1 MSKIWRLD
9 VKFKIDLIYQLVI
22 SIGKID
28 SIMKICPSDEQ
39 REYINALK
47 NNNNIFSDCCAGSG
61 KTTTALCIAEEYST
75 KKILQVTYNSHLK
88 LEVRKK
94 INKMNIN
101 NMEIHS
107 YNSLVFKYY
116 NDKGYDDKILKDVIK
131 NNTPPK
137 SHIPEFDIIIIDEA
151 QDMIYAYKYLLSKFF
166 KDMSSNNHKYL
177 LVILGDKNQGIY
189 QFKGSDSRFLT
200 LADKIWDN
208 GKFVFLKLSTT
219 YRLTNTMASFVN
231 DVMLGENRLHAIKD
245 GVQVKYIECNIF
257 RISEILTNKII
268 CMLKNGI
275 KPEDI
280 FILAYSIKSE
290 KGPVKLI
297 ENKLVIE
304 GIPCFY
310 PTSDDTILNDSII
323 NGKIVFSTFHQSK
336 GRERK
341 IVIIYGFDHGYFKY
355 FAKEQNH
362 YVCPDLLYVAT
373 TRATKE
379 LILLQDINQGPLP
392 FLKKPLNIIRNLDY
406 VDFESYHNKDI
417 HNEDIDD
424 ENSIMTEK
432 HRISTVDFV
441 KFLNEDSIDLLTPL
455 VDILY
460 NTEKKPYYKV
470 DILLKIPY
478 KENMFEDVSDIN
490 GIMIPAYYE
499 KIKNGISTVE
509 KLINYEYDTIKSI
522 NVHKYL
528 ENAFNELKKYEGI
541 PYYTY
546 QTVLYS
552 SLKEKVYNKLA
563 QINNFDWITE
573 EILSSCKQSLDILE
587 DDIEY
592 EHKIKYICKEYPQ
605 YGEIE
610 FNGIFDAISKNNIYE
625 LKCVEKLTI
634 ENCLQLIV
642 YQWLWS
648 RNNNTDYRSFK
659 LVNIKTGE
667 IKILNQDTNLIKN
680 VIEVILKNKYGK
692 RQIISDSEF
701 VKKCNTINSD
711 NKNVYLSNDIYD
723 DELVEKPKRFLTR
736 KIKT

>member
-1 MSKIWRLD
+1 
-9 VKFKIDLIYQLVI
+9 
-22 SIGKID
+22 
-28 SIMKICPSDEQ
+28 MKICPSDEQ
-39 REYINALK
+39 QEFINALK
-47 NNNNIFSDCCAGSG
+47 NNNNIYSDCCAGSG
-61 KTTTALCIAEEYST
+61 KTTTALCIAQEYPT
-75 KKILQVTYNSHLK
+75 KKILQVTYNCHLK
-88 LEVRKK
+88 IEVRKK
-94 INKMNIN
+94 VKTMNIN

-107 YNSLVFKYY
+107 YNSLVVKYY
-116 NDKGYDDKILKDVIK
+116 NDKGYDNKILKDVIK
-131 NNTPPK
+131 NNTPQK
-137 SHIPEFDIIIIDEA
+137 RHIQEFDIIIIDEA
-151 QDMIYAYKYLLSKFF
+151 QDMIYAHKNLLSKFF
-166 KDMSSNNHKYL
+166 KDMSPNSHKYL
-177 LVILGDKNQGIY
+177 LVVLGDKNQGIY
-189 QFKGSDSRFLT
+189 QFNGSDSRFLT
-200 LADKIWDN
+200 LADKIWNN
-208 GKFVFLKLSTT
+208 GKFVFLKLETT

-257 RISEILTNKII
+257 QISEILVNKII
-268 CMLKNGI
+268 YMLKNGI
-275 KPEDI
+275 TPEDI

-290 KGPVKLI
+290 KGPVKMI

-310 PTSDDTILNDSII
+310 PTSDDTVLNDSII

-341 IVIIYGFDHGYFKY
+341 IVIIYGFDFGYFKY
-355 FAKEQNH
+355 FAREQNH

-379 LILLQDINQGPLP
+379 LILLQDNAKGPLP
-392 FLKKPLNIIRNLDY
+392 FLKKPLNIIKSLDY
-406 VDFESYHNKDI
+406 VDFESYNNRGICDNI
-417 HNEDIDD
+417 D
-424 ENSIMTEK
+424 ENSTMPDK
-432 HRISTVDFV
+432 HRISVVDFV
-441 KFLNEDSIDLLTPL
+441 KFLNEDSVEVLTPL

-573 EILSSCKQSLDILE
+573 EILDVCKQSLDTLE
-587 DDIEY
+587 DDIQY
-592 EHKIKYICKEYPQ
+592 EQKIKYICKEYPQ

-625 LKCVEKLTI
+625 MKCVEKLTI
-634 ENCLQLIV
+634 EHYLQLIV
-642 YQWLWS
+642 YQWLWT
-648 RNNNTDYRSFK
+648 RNGNTSYRSFK
-659 LVNIKTGE
+659 LINIKTGE
-667 IKILNQDTNLIKN
+667 TKILNQDSNLIKN

-692 RQIISDSEF
+692 RDSISDSEF
-701 VKKCNTINSD
+701 IKKCNTIDSD
-711 NKNVYLSNDIYD
+711 NRNVDLSNGIYD
-723 DELVEKPKRFLTR
+723 DEPVEKPKRFLHR
-736 KIKT
+736 KIN